1 MANEYLINSDDMTS
15 VADAIR
21 AKGGT
26 SEALVFP
33 SGFVSAVQAIHA
45 GSGGGIEML
54 TGSFTPAERVTE
66 YTIELDQPI
75 SNIIIVQSIPAT
87 QSGESTTYGK
97 ALVPGF
103 MEWTIH
109 STLSGNSWTPPII
122 GEGTSKI
129 TISED
134 GKTVK
139 ASADRYF
146 GQTKYDWIA
155 W

>member
-1 MANEYLINSDDMTS
+1 MENEYLVNSDDLMA

-21 AKGGT
+21 VKGGT

-33 SGFVSAVQAIHA
+33 SGFVSAVQAIQA

-87 QSGESTTYGK
+87 PSGESTTYGK

-109 STLSGNSWTPPII
+109 SSLSGSSWVSPDI
-122 GEGTSKI
+122 GKGKSKI

-139 ASADRYF
+139 AYAERYF